1 MVNDLS
7 AQHLLLDRR
16 HVYNTLLAHGLPVP
30 RHVLVAR
37 DSTGTTASTASAPGR
52 PPPPEAWA
60 PTARCDEEVEETEE
74 FLRVG
79 STKIGKPFVEKP
91 VDAEDHNMCGG

>member
-37 DSTGTTASTASAPGR
+37 DAAPGR